1 MKHALIFS
9 IFLSH
14 PLWRWQLKTG
24 KCVAGGEGVI
34 VICLRMHWSSIG
46 NFRGN
51 TYFKKTYIT
60 AVLKRWNKKVYCSAI
75 KILGTPHAR
84 GRSVIINKPWWCCRV
99 KPLTP
104 FWVSQTPQRQ
114 QHQDRNIRHGYCRIY
129 LNRKM
134 MLWEFSC
141 QTVQDI
147 LSVSN
152 TSGTATSR

>member
-1 MKHALIFS
+1 MKVTTQNWKMRCWGGGGHCYLLENALKFY
-9 IFLSH
+9 
-14 PLWRWQLKTG
+14 R
-24 KCVAGGEGVI
+24 
-34 VICLRMHWSSIG
+34 
-46 NFRGN
+46 NFRAN